1 MSLNRVYTD
10 WMIVNA
16 LLIEH
21 IMKAK
26 SVDGRDWII
35 KKKKKYYFMTTK
47 DSTKW
52 FNGYKTTI
60 IEIGYNPSM
69 KI

>member
-35 KKKKKYYFMTTK
+35 KKKKSIILWQQKIPQSDLMATK
-47 DSTKW
+47 
-52 FNGYKTTI
+52 
-60 IEIGYNPSM
+60 PQ
-69 KI
+69 

>member
-35 KKKKKYYFMTTK
+35 IKKKSIILWQQKIPQSDLMATK
-47 DSTKW
+47 
-52 FNGYKTTI
+52 
-60 IEIGYNPSM
+60 PQ
-69 KI
+69 

>member
-1 MSLNRVYTD
+1 
-10 WMIVNA
+10 MIVNA

-26 SVDGRDWII
+26 SVDGRDW

-52 FNGYKTTI
+52 FNSYKTTI

>member
-1 MSLNRVYTD
+1 
-10 WMIVNA
+10 MIVNA

-35 KKKKKYYFMTTK
+35 KKKKKSIILWQQKIPQSDLTATK
-47 DSTKW
+47 
-52 FNGYKTTI
+52 
-60 IEIGYNPSM
+60 PQ
-69 KI
+69 

>member
-26 SVDGRDWII
+26 NVDGRDWI
-35 KKKKKYYFMTTK
+35 KKGIILSQQKIPQNDLTATK
-47 DSTKW
+47 AQ
-52 FNGYKTTI
+52 
-60 IEIGYNPSM
+60 
-69 KI
+69 